1 MPIYIDTRGK
11 GEKDVARELRNYM
24 SLSDIHMVVLQSGDY
39 NFGDV
44 GIERKTIS
52 DLFHT
57 IYMKKKEGGR
67 LWRQLDTLKRTYK
80 YPFLLIEGVVDWSEP
95 VLAGTLNSILLFS
108 NIKLIFTSSQHQ
120 TAIELVKMYNK
131 YGTIKSGTP
140 PPPAVVR
147 GVTVKEVRWGM
158 LQCIRGVGPN
168 GAKKIMDIL
177 PNIYTKR
184 NFELPS
190 RDEGYRKYL
199 MERLIQIKGIKK
211 EAKEMIVKVFTE

>member
-131 YGTIKSGTP
+131 YGTTKSGTP

-168 GAKKIMDIL
+168 GAKKIMDADPQL
-177 PNIYTKR
+177 FKRYQDYDPNLNPKLTIESK
-184 NFELPS
+184 L
-190 RDEGYRKYL
+190 RD
-199 MERLIQIKGIKK
+199 IKGIKK

>member
-80 YPFLLIEGVVDWSEP
+80 YPFLLIEGAVDWSEP
-95 VLAGTLNSILLFS
+95 VLAGVLNSVLLFS
-108 NIKLIFTSSQHQ
+108 NIKLIFTESQRQ
-120 TAIELVKMYNK
+120 TAIEIVKMYNK
-131 YGTIKSGTP
+131 YGTAKSGVP

-147 GVTVKEVRWGM
+147 GKTVKECRWGM
-158 LQCIRGVGPN
+158 LQCIRGIGPN
-168 GAKKIMDIL
+168 GAKKILEVMPWIFKHE
-177 PNIYTKR
+177 NK
-184 NFELPS
+184 PS
-190 RDEGYRKYL
+190 SYDG
-199 MERLIQIKGIKK
+199 LIIEEKLKQIKGVKK